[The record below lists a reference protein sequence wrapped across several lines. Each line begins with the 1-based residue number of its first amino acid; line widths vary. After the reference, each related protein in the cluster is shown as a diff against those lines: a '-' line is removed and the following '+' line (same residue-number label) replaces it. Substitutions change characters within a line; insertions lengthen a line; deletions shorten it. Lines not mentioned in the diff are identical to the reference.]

1 LRDALFKHRNA
12 DGVYHI
18 NRYAAAI
25 TYILTERLM
34 YIEEKDTIGMP
45 MLRRAVFLTT
55 GIILGYI
62 LMRLFVTPYTIED
75 DSMLPGLSRGDLI
88 FILKTA
94 DPGIGDIV
102 LAQSPVESEKVILK
116 RIIAKEGDTLEIR
129 GKVFYRNDIKVKFIW
144 KTLSSDMRIFPMN
157 FSRRDNLPTVKMK
170 RKEYFLV
177 GDNLDRSFD
186 SRSFGPV
193 PEKNII
199 GTLLFKL

>member
-1 LRDALFKHRNA
+1 
-12 DGVYHI
+12 
-18 NRYAAAI
+18 
-25 TYILTERLM
+25 M
-34 YIEEKDTIGMP
+34 YREEKDTIGMP

-88 FILKTA
+88 FILKRA

-102 LAQSPVESEKVILK
+102 LAQSPVEPEKVILK

-129 GKVFYRNDIKVKFIW
+129 EKVFYRNDTKMKFIW
-144 KTLSSDMRIFPMN
+144 KTISSDMRIFPMN